1 MYKPTLFIFILT
13 FACLT
18 MFAVNPGSKKSERK
32 AKRIHERILTIDSHN
47 DTPLRMIRPG
57 FDWGERHDAKKD
69 RSRVDLVRMEEG
81 GLDGSFFAVFVGQGP
96 RTPEGYERAKKRTLM
111 VFDTLLSSINRYP
124 DKVGLALTPED
135 AYKLEKEGKRIAF
148 IGIENGYTVGKDLAL
163 IQTYYN
169 KGARYITVVHTRNN
183 DICDSSTDTI
193 GYGGLSEFGK
203 DVVKEMN
210 RLGMMIDVS
219 HASDASYYDIL
230 KVTKAPVI
238 ASHSCARKLCDSP
251 RNLDDDMLLAL
262 VANGGVIQLCIL
274 SSYINTPAPNPPR
287 DSARAAVRKKFH
299 GFENLTDDQMK
310 QARKEWY
317 AIEDKYPRELATVS
331 DVVDHIDHI
340 VAVAGIDHIGIG
352 TDFDGGGGVS
362 GCYDAS
368 EMGNITLELL
378 NRDYSEADI
387 RKIWGENLMRV
398 MSDNIRIAQQPTETN

>member
-1 MYKPTLFIFILT
+1 MKKIILVIFLILLNT
-13 FACLT
+13 IVF
-18 MFAVNPGSKKSERK
+18 PGDRDSKKNKRK
-32 AKRIHERILTIDSHN
+32 AKRIHERVLTIDSHN

-96 RTPEGYERAKKRTLM
+96 RTPEGYAKAKKRTM
-111 VFDTLLSSINRYP
+111 MIFDTLLSSINRYP

-148 IGIENGYTVGKDLAL
+148 IGIENGYPVGKDLAL
-163 IQTYYN
+163 IQTYYD

-193 GYGGLSEFGK
+193 GYDGLSEFGT

-230 KVTKAPVI
+230 NVTKAPVI
-238 ASHSCARKLCDSP
+238 ASHSCARALCDSP
-251 RNLDDDMLLAL
+251 RNLDDDMLRAL
-262 VANGGVIQLCIL
+262 VANGGVIQMCIL
-274 SSYINTPAPNPPR
+274 SSYIKIPAPNPPR

-299 GFENLTDDQMK
+299 DFENLTDEEMT

-317 AIEDKYPRELATVS
+317 AIEDKFPRELATVS
-331 DVVDHIDHI
+331 EVVDHIDHI

-368 EMGNITLELL
+368 EMGNITLELV
-378 NRDYSEADI
+378 NRGYSEADI

-398 MSDNIRIAQQPTETN
+398 MRDNIRLAQQPPETN

>member
-1 MYKPTLFIFILT
+1 MKKIILFIFLILLNT
-13 FACLT
+13 IVFS
-18 MFAVNPGSKKSERK
+18 GDRDSKKNNRK
-32 AKRIHERILTIDSHN
+32 AKRIHERVLTIDSHN
-47 DTPLRMIRPG
+47 DTPLRMNRPG

-96 RTPEGYERAKKRTLM
+96 RPPEGYAKAKKRTM
-111 VFDTLLSSINRYP
+111 KIFDTLLSSINRYP

-148 IGIENGYTVGKDLAL
+148 IGIENGYPVGKDLAL
-163 IQTYYN
+163 IQTYYD
-169 KGARYITVVHTRNN
+169 KGARYITIVHTRNN

-193 GYGGLSEFGK
+193 GYNGLSEFGT
-203 DVVKEMN
+203 DVVIEMN

-230 KVTKAPVI
+230 NVTKAPVI

-251 RNLDDDMLLAL
+251 RNLDDDMLRALAT
-262 VANGGVIQLCIL
+262 NGGVIQMCIL
-274 SSYINTPAPNPPR
+274 SSYIKIPAPNPPR

-299 GFENLTDDQMK
+299 DFENLTDEEMT

-317 AIEDKYPRELATVS
+317 AIEDKFPRELATVS

-362 GCYDAS
+362 GCYDVS
-368 EMGNITLELL
+368 EMGNITLELV

-398 MSDNIRIAQQPTETN
+398 MSDNIRLSQQPPETN

>member
-1 MYKPTLFIFILT
+1 MKKIILFIFLILLNT
-13 FACLT
+13 IVFS
-18 MFAVNPGSKKSERK
+18 GDRDSKKNNRK
-32 AKRIHERILTIDSHN
+32 AKRIHERVLTIDSHN

-96 RTPEGYERAKKRTLM
+96 RTPEGYAKAKKRTM
-111 VFDTLLSSINRYP
+111 MIFDTLLSSINRYP

-148 IGIENGYTVGKDLAL
+148 IGIENGYPVGKDLAL
-163 IQTYYN
+163 IQTYYD
-169 KGARYITVVHTRNN
+169 KGARYITIVHTRNN

-193 GYGGLSEFGK
+193 GYNGLSEFGT
-203 DVVKEMN
+203 DVVIEMN

-230 KVTKAPVI
+230 NVTKAPGI

-251 RNLDDDMLLAL
+251 RNLDDDMLRALAT
-262 VANGGVIQLCIL
+262 NGGVIQMCIL
-274 SSYINTPAPNPPR
+274 SSYIKIPAPNPPR

-299 GFENLTDDQMK
+299 DFENLTDEEMT

-317 AIEDKYPRELATVS
+317 AIEDKFPRELATVS

-362 GCYDAS
+362 GCYDVS
-368 EMGNITLELL
+368 EMGNITLELV

-398 MSDNIRIAQQPTETN
+398 MSDNIRLSQQPPETN

>member
-1 MYKPTLFIFILT
+1 MKKIILFIFLILLNT
-13 FACLT
+13 IVFS
-18 MFAVNPGSKKSERK
+18 GDRDSKKNNRK
-32 AKRIHERILTIDSHN
+32 AKRIHERVLTIDSHN

-96 RTPEGYERAKKRTLM
+96 RTPEGYAKAKKRTM
-111 VFDTLLSSINRYP
+111 MIFDTLLSSINRYP

-148 IGIENGYTVGKDLAL
+148 IGIENGYPVGKDLAL
-163 IQTYYN
+163 IQTYYD
-169 KGARYITVVHTRNN
+169 KGARYITIVHTRNN

-193 GYGGLSEFGK
+193 GYNGLSEFGT
-203 DVVKEMN
+203 DVVIEMN

-230 KVTKAPVI
+230 NVTKAPVI

-251 RNLDDDMLLAL
+251 RNLDDDMLRALAT
-262 VANGGVIQLCIL
+262 NGGVIQMCIL
-274 SSYINTPAPNPPR
+274 SSYIKIPAPNPPR

-299 GFENLTDDQMK
+299 DFENLTDEEMT

-317 AIEDKYPRELATVS
+317 AIEDKFPRELATVS

-362 GCYDAS
+362 GCYDVS
-368 EMGNITLELL
+368 EMGNITLELV

-398 MSDNIRIAQQPTETN
+398 MSDNIRLSQQPPETN